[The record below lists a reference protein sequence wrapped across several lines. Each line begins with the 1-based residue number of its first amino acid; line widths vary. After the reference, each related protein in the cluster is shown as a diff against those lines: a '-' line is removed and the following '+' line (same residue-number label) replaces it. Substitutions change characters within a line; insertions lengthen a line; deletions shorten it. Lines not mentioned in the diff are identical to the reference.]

1 MSVLRVEV
9 VVALPDRQEVIALEL
24 PQGASVAT
32 ALEVARVRERFPELD
47 WSGVTCGLWSR
58 PCAVDRPLRDGDRVE
73 VYRPLA
79 ADPKDQPRER
89 ARLKPSTRSR
99 SARGPSR
106 RPS

>member
-1 MSVLRVEV
+1 MRIEV
-9 VVALPDRQEVIALEL
+9 AVAMPERQEVIELEL
-24 PQGASVAT
+24 AEGATVAD
-32 ALEVARVRERFPELD
+32 ALQAARVRERFPSLD
-47 WSGVTCGLWSR
+47 WTGVDYGLWSR
-58 PCAVDRPLRDGDRVE
+58 PCAVDRVLRDGDRVE

-79 ADPKDQPRER
+79 ADPKDQRRAR

>member
-1 MSVLRVEV
+1 MIRVEV
-9 VVALPDRQEVIALEL
+9 VVALPDRQEVIVLELEDPATVAAALE
-24 PQGASVAT
+24 A
-32 ALEVARVRERFPELD
+32 ARVRERFPDLD
-47 WSGVTCGLWSR
+47 WSGVTYGLWSR

-79 ADPKDQPRER
+79 ADPKDQRRER

>member
-1 MSVLRVEV
+1 MIEVEV
-9 VVALPDRQEVIALEL
+9 AVALPDRQEVIALAL
-24 PQGASVAT
+24 QDGATVAD
-32 ALEVARVRERFPELD
+32 ALEAARVRERFPDLD
-47 WSGVTCGLWSR
+47 WSGVTYGLWSR
-58 PCAVDRPLRDGDRVE
+58 PCAVDRLLRDGDRVE

-79 ADPKDQPRER
+79 ADPKDQRRAR